1 MAAKQR
7 PHSPEGTR
15 LEGPDRDGVYR
26 IIIPSESRPGKE
38 HTLTVAYDGTPL
50 NCTCEGNVAYLAYQM
65 SLGTVQPNPERRP
78 CWHWLAAADLLA
90 HHLDPPP
97 ADPGG
102 AGRIFA
108 PCSRCP
114 APRSC
119 ARDGCRLLRGGDPG
133 FATPLDPDDEGPFA
147 GGAALD
153 AAQAALDDEA
163 DRWEAE
169 LRRVRHD
176 EGLRALY
183 GN

>member
-90 HHLDPPP
+90 HHLEPPP

-102 AGRIFA
+102 AALEAAQDALDTETRAWTDPPELAGLTA
-108 PCSRCP
+108 CED
-114 APRSC
+114 A
-119 ARDGCRLLRGGDPG
+119 ARDERK
-133 FATPLDPDDEGPFA
+133 
-147 GGAALD
+147 
-153 AAQAALDDEA
+153 
-163 DRWEAE
+163 
-169 LRRVRHD
+169 RRYT
-176 EGLRALY
+176 ESMANLY